1 MTDHARAL
9 DVRNEADTH
18 RDERLSGE
26 GPAERGRARGR
37 WVWWPAVLAVLALL
51 AATVVVVEARRST
64 ESTVAPSTT
73 PTPVGHRKYMV
84 FMIDTVVSSLNIA
97 PGDAF
102 QRDVMGRTPGQI
114 AENRAEAV
122 GHFEKRFGLDFSGG
136 DAADG
141 AVFIGWA
148 APPSMNYRAYTMSGE
163 SVPAT
168 GWQVHDGGWMAAV
181 GPGGA
186 TLRGDWGGT
195 AGRWVP
201 EGTFIPIGDYRIDVE
216 APDGSERPPIF
227 LSYRAFTPV
236 PPLVPGTM
244 PAFSCELASP
254 EFGAGTALGAVDLR
268 QRPDGQLHITTR
280 NVLTFT

>member
-1 MTDHARAL
+1 MIDDARAL
-9 DVRNEADTH
+9 DVRDEADAH
-18 RDERLSGE
+18 LDERLSG
-26 GPAERGRARGR
+26 GNPGDGGRAPGR
-37 WVWWPAVLAVLALL
+37 WGRWPAVLAVLALL

-64 ESTVAPSTT
+64 ESTVAPSTA
-73 PTPVGHRKYMV
+73 PTPVGYRKYMV
-84 FMIDTVVSSLNIA
+84 FMIDTIVSSLNVA

-102 QRDVMGRTPGQI
+102 QRDVMGRTTGQI

-136 DAADG
+136 DAVDG

-148 APPSMNYRAYTMSGE
+148 APRSMNYRAYTMSGE

-181 GPGGA
+181 GPGGV
-186 TLRGDWGGT
+186 TLHGDWGGT
-195 AGRWVP
+195 TGRWVP
-201 EGTFIPIGDYRIDVE
+201 EGTFIPFGDYRIDVE

-227 LSYRAFTPV
+227 LSYRALTPV

-244 PAFSCELASP
+244 PAFSCELTSP
-254 EFGAGTALGAVDLR
+254 EFGRGTALGAVDLR